1 MNVEYLQT
9 GLILGDIS
17 PTIHICCCI
26 IFREPLNHNLLFHYI
41 LYIVSSLRKKY
52 SELLSTQKSVMSS
65 LYTFAC
71 VMDIYFIILDLCSI
85 FLMSELWFGHKCC
98 MPVSNK
104 TSMLQRRNSLLKRHG
119 SLNFWVCKCILR
131 FCRFQWAIFHNNWNI
146 YRNKNSPIR
155 KTFLSKYFRLH
166 YFLSAHGM

>member
-1 MNVEYLQT
+1 MAKTIALSQIEHASYFESIKPDLLLIVGDRFDMVGPALSASIMN
-9 GLILGDIS
+9 IPI
-17 PTIHICCCI
+17 IHIQGGETSGTI
-26 IFREPLNHNLLFHYI
+26 DNTIRDLI
-41 LYIVSSLRKKY
+41 TRMSSLHFV
-52 SELLSTQKSVMSS
+52 STQKSVMSS

-119 SLNFWVCKCILR
+119 SLNF
-131 FCRFQWAIFHNNWNI
+131 
-146 YRNKNSPIR
+146 
-155 KTFLSKYFRLH
+155 
-166 YFLSAHGM
+166 

>member
-52 SELLSTQKSVMSS
+52 SELLSTQKSVMLS

-131 FCRFQWAIFHNNWNI
+131 FCRFQWAIFHNNWNM
-146 YRNKNSPIR
+146 YRNKTSPIR